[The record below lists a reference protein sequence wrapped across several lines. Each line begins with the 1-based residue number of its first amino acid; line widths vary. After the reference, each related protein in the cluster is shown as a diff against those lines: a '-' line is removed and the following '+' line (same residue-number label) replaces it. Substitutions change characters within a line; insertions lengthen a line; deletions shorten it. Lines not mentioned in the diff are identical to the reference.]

1 MNEESDNMQIFVAT
15 LYNSLHKIGYGII
28 EIDRD
33 PNSLRAMKK
42 LLEGKDVWSVIFRHE
57 ATTSYADL

>member
-1 MNEESDNMQIFVAT
+1 MQIFVAT